1 MYPGTSRTLVFLR
14 RFVSSGPVA
23 FSIPPQPG
31 QGKIQVLGRLGA
43 QHRVTKLLQ
52 IYQNSLPSRNQAR
65 QAGLLLSIEHQS
77 RKLTQSS
84 CSYFFLSAG
93 SLYRRGVLDVR
104 HLYSVVVLAEEL
116 NFTRAAHRLRIT
128 QCALSWQI

>member
-77 RKLTQSS
+77 RRSEEHTSELQSLTNLV
-84 CSYFFLSAG
+84 C
-93 SLYRRGVLDVR
+93 
-104 HLYSVVVLAEEL
+104 
-116 NFTRAAHRLRIT
+116 RLLLEKKKQKT
-128 QCALSWQI
+128 